1 MSVVDRL
8 GREQIDT
15 TYLLKQIIA
24 AGVPV
29 FDYLST
35 FGPCLLCWVY
45 FGNTFKPGDE
55 LAVVDR
61 YLTI

>member
-35 FGPCLLCWVY
+35 FGPCLPCWV
-45 FGNTFKPGDE
+45 
-55 LAVVDR
+55 
-61 YLTI
+61 

>member
-45 FGNTFKPGDE
+45 LGKHLQTG
-55 LAVVDR
+55 R
-61 YLTI
+61 